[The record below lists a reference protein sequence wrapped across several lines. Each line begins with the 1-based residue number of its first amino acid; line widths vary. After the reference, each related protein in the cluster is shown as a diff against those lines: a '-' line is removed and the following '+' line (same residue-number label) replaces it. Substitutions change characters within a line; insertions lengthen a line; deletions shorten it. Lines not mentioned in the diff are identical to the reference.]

1 MKRTLAQAFSDTF
14 QAYQNCV
21 RTDNREWKER
31 HSARLGRLEK
41 KLPSGSGIDRGVKLD
56 FERSAPQKLV
66 FSTYYH
72 HMNEHGS
79 YDGWTDHV
87 VTVTPVFG
95 GLEVRIS
102 GRDRNEIK
110 EYLNDTFYHALMKEV
125 DDEPVQDSQSRITPS
140 FEGVVATERIVY
152 LEDIE

>member
-21 RTDNREWKER
+21 RTENREWKDR
-31 HSARLGRLEK
+31 HYDRLGQLEK
-41 KLPSGSGIDRGVKLD
+41 MMPSGSGIDRGVKLD

-66 FSTYYH
+66 FSTHYH
-72 HMNEHGS
+72 HMKEGF

-95 GLEVRIS
+95 GIELRIS
-102 GRDRNEIK
+102 GRDRNQIK
-110 EYLNDTFYHALMKEV
+110 EYLHDTLYHALMGEV
-125 DDEPVQDSQSRITPS
+125 DDEPAKDSQS
-140 FEGVVATERIVY
+140 
-152 LEDIE
+152 